1 MDTRFNIDEFDRS
14 IRSDAPLYPT
24 DWDADWDEPT
34 EPPHEDDEV
43 FVGDDDH
50 EGIPY
55 PDEPWDD
62 EEVAD

>member
-34 EPPHEDDEV
+34 EPPHEDDEIPE
-43 FVGDDDH
+43 DDDAAVTF
-50 EGIPY
+50 PY